1 MVEEPVDHLIRVES
15 NLTRSFVGS
24 VCAQLATIV
33 WAFYVADRSA
43 AGKLQPSVAA
53 GVLLLLQLGF
63 YVWYAVSAGAAA
75 KALGESGAKY
85 VAWILAAPFLALLPI
100 PIVSTLIGISP
111 LSIKFLLGNQL
122 QTAIRESASL
132 RSA

>member
-1 MVEEPVDHLIRVES
+1 MAAVDHLIKVES
-15 NLTRSFVGS
+15 RLTRSFMGS
-24 VCAQLATIV
+24 VGAQLATII
-33 WAFYVADRSA
+33 WAFYLADKGS
-43 AGKLQPSVAA
+43 AGKLQPSVTA

-63 YVWYAVSAGAAA
+63 YVWYAVAAGAAA
-75 KALGESGAKY
+75 KALGESGWKY
-85 VAWILAAPFLALLPI
+85 VAWILLAPFFALIPI
-100 PIVSTLIGISP
+100 PIVSGIISISP